1 MPTDDPMLNE
11 RPKRWAL
18 GVAYACLGLGA
29 AFGVVGLVQEAVGAE
44 WLASPFTPVA
54 ALWSAA
60 IVLYVLGK
68 LAPRRT

>member
-1 MPTDDPMLNE
+1 MRTDDPMPTE
-11 RPKRWAL
+11 SSKRWAL
-18 GVAYACLGLGA
+18 GVAYACLGLGG
-29 AFGVVGLVQEAVGAE
+29 AFGVVGVVQEAAGAE